1 MPDFRQRVVSYTVG
15 FFLCGCLCSTDYVR
29 CICFGM
35 QCLKINLYF
44 ILTDVCVRRGVLSV
58 CGCVCAC
65 VCVCVA
71 KLRCVGH
78 LLSKVYRSNPDKSF

>member
-15 FFLCGCLCSTDYVR
+15 FFLCGCLCLTDYVR

-44 ILTDVCVRRGVLSV
+44 ILTNVCVRRGGGGRGGGGGVE
-58 CGCVCAC
+58 CVWLR
-65 VCVCVA
+65 VCVCLCMCV
-71 KLRCVGH
+71 RCQA
-78 LLSKVYRSNPDKSF
+78 